1 MGGDEMRWGMR
12 YEVSFIYAQD
22 NDQKFYQNMG
32 MGWGAFIG
40 CYNSNYRNQWGGGF
54 KYLRGFGG

>member
-1 MGGDEMRWGMR
+1 MGGDEMR

-22 NDQKFYQNMG
+22 NDQNFTKI
-32 MGWGAFIG
+32 WGGDGVLLLVVIIVIIET
-40 CYNSNYRNQWGGGF
+40 NGGGF

>member
-1 MGGDEMRWGMR
+1 MRWGMR